1 MKYKIGDK
9 VRVKKDLKIK
19 SDTDVYIPR
28 YMMQYAGKE
37 LTIEGFFAD
46 YYSVEE
52 NCLYWEE
59 YMLEDTPKVI
69 IDGNK
74 TIVNLNGKRAI
85 TICKEEDTLDKEKGV
100 LIALVKHFGYSYY
113 DIKEMVDRAEIE
125 TQINEDEYFFL
136 KSIVSKYKYVAR
148 NRGDILYIF
157 QTKPVKLG
165 TLWYSDDYYFVN
177 LFNDRESFK
186 FINFKDDEPYEIEKL
201 IEDYEKSKKL
211 KNY

>member
-9 VRVKKDLKIK
+9 VRVKQNLNLEKIMNLSVKYKMLK
-19 SDTDVYIPR
+19 
-28 YMMQYAGKE
+28 YAGKE
-37 LTIEGFFAD
+37 LTIKGFLP
-46 YYSVEE
+46 YCYVVKE
-52 NCLYWEE
+52 NCWGWTDD
-59 YMLEDTPKVI
+59 MLEDIKKVI
-69 IDGNK
+69 FDGNK

-100 LIALVKHFGYSYY
+100 LIALVKHFGYSYN

-165 TLWYSDDYYFVN
+165 TLWYSDDYYFAN

-201 IEDYEKSKKL
+201 IKDYEKSKKGE
-211 KNY
+211 